1 MWRHCEGCL
10 KWKNKEDDIVKSP
23 FSLPWREG
31 MKGEKTMAGIWI
43 YAENR
48 EQTLELLNIGRQ
60 LAAKMGTTVSALL
73 AGNRDAAPDYI
84 AHGADEVLLLPPLAA
99 DQSHDAY
106 LPMIVDEARQAD
118 PDVFLC
124 AATARGKE
132 LAARIATRLETG
144 LCSSCLALNYD
155 EDAKILEMQRLAYGG
170 AALQKM
176 TCIRRPVM
184 ATITPRTFEPA
195 TAEDGREGPIR
206 ELPGSPLAT
215 VKVLERKVRTRETRD
230 ITEAKVVVSVGRG
243 FEKPE
248 DLALARQLADA
259 LGGEIGCTRPISEE
273 NHWLPEELC
282 IGLSGIQVKPDLY
295 LGLGV
300 SGQIQHV
307 TGIRNA
313 KVIAAVNKD
322 ENAPIFGVADFG
334 IVGNLYDAVP
344 KLIEELKKG

>member
-1 MWRHCEGCL
+1 
-10 KWKNKEDDIVKSP
+10 
-23 FSLPWREG
+23 
-31 MKGEKTMAGIWI
+31 MAGIWI

-60 LAAKMGTTVSALL
+60 LAAKMGTTVAALL
-73 AGNRDAAPDYI
+73 AGNLDAAPDYI

-106 LPMIVDEARQAD
+106 LPIIVDEARKAD

-144 LCSSCLALNYD
+144 LCSSCIALNYN

-170 AALQKM
+170 AALQKV
-176 TCIRRPVM
+176 TGLRRPVM
-184 ATITPRTFEPA
+184 ATIPPRTFEPA

-215 VKVLERKVRTRETRD
+215 VKVLERKVRTRETKD

-334 IVGNLYDAVP
+334 IVGDLYDAAP
-344 KLIEELKKG
+344 KLIEELQKR

>member
-1 MWRHCEGCL
+1 
-10 KWKNKEDDIVKSP
+10 
-23 FSLPWREG
+23 
-31 MKGEKTMAGIWI
+31 MAGIWI
-43 YAENR
+43 FTDNR
-48 EQTLELLNIGRQ
+48 EQALELLNIGRR
-60 LAAKMGTTVSALL
+60 LAEKMGTTVSALL
-73 AGNRDAAPDYI
+73 AGNPDAARDYI

-99 DQSHDAY
+99 DQSPEAY
-106 LPMIVDEARQAD
+106 LPVIADEAGKAD

-124 AATARGKE
+124 TATARGKE
-132 LAARIATRLETG
+132 LAARIATRLATG
-144 LCSSCLALNYD
+144 LCSSCIALDYD
-155 EDAKILEMQRLAYGG
+155 ENGKVIQMQRLAYGG
-170 AALQKM
+170 TALQKM
-176 TCIRRPVM
+176 ICLMRPVM
-184 ATITPRTFEPA
+184 ATIPMRTFAPA
-195 TAEDGREGPIR
+195 AAEAGRKGSVR

-215 VKVLERKVRTRETRD
+215 VKVLERKVRTRETKD
-230 ITEAKVVVSVGRG
+230 ITEAKIVVSVGRG

-282 IGLSGIQVKPDLY
+282 IGLSGVQVKPDLY

-334 IVGNLYDAVP
+334 IVGDLYDVAP
-344 KLIEELKKG
+344 KLIQELKRGSPL

>member
-1 MWRHCEGCL
+1 
-10 KWKNKEDDIVKSP
+10 
-23 FSLPWREG
+23 
-31 MKGEKTMAGIWI
+31 MAGIWI

-48 EQTLELLNIGRQ
+48 EHALELLNIGRR
-60 LAAKMGTTVSALL
+60 LAVKMGTILTALL
-73 AGNRDAAPDYI
+73 AGNHDTAPDYI
-84 AHGADEVLLLPPLAA
+84 AHGADEVLLLPPLAP
-99 DQSHDAY
+99 DQSHEAY
-106 LPMIVDEARQAD
+106 LPVIVDAAIKAD

-124 AATARGKE
+124 TATARGRE
-132 LAARIATRLETG
+132 LAARIATRLATG
-144 LCSSCLALNYD
+144 LCSSCIALDYD
-155 EDAKILEMQRLAYGG
+155 ENGKVIQMERLAYGG

-184 ATITPRTFEPA
+184 ATIPPRTFEPA
-195 TAEDGREGPIR
+195 TAEDGRKGHIR
-206 ELPGSPLAT
+206 ELPGSPLAM
-215 VKVLERKVRTRETRD
+215 VKILERKVRTRETKD

-243 FEKPE
+243 FEKQE
-248 DLALARQLADA
+248 DLSLARQLADA

-282 IGLSGIQVKPDLY
+282 IGLSGIQIKPDLY

-313 KVIAAVNKD
+313 KVVAAVNKD

-334 IVGNLYDAVP
+334 IVGDLYDVAP
-344 KLIEELKKG
+344 KLIQELKRGSPL

>member
-1 MWRHCEGCL
+1 
-10 KWKNKEDDIVKSP
+10 
-23 FSLPWREG
+23 
-31 MKGEKTMAGIWI
+31 MAGIWI

-48 EQTLELLNIGRQ
+48 EQTLELLNIGRG

-84 AHGADEVLLLPPLAA
+84 ARGADEVLLLPPPAA
-99 DQSHDAY
+99 DQSHDAC
-106 LPMIVDEARQAD
+106 LPVIAEAAKEAD
-118 PDVFLC
+118 PDVFLL

-144 LCSSCLALNYD
+144 LCSSCIALNYD
-155 EDAKILEMQRLAYGG
+155 ENSKILEMQRLAYGG
-170 AALQKM
+170 AALQKV
-176 TCIRRPVM
+176 TCLRRPAM
-184 ATITPRTFEPA
+184 ATIPPRTFEPA
-195 TAEDGREGPIR
+195 AVQDGREGTVR
-206 ELPGSPLAT
+206 ELPGSPLTT
-215 VKVLERKVRTRETRD
+215 VKVLERKIRTRETKD

-243 FEKPE
+243 FEKCE

-273 NHWLPEELC
+273 NHWLPEDLC

-334 IVGNLYDAVP
+334 IVGDLYDAVP
-344 KLIEELKKG
+344 KLIEELQKR

>member
-1 MWRHCEGCL
+1 
-10 KWKNKEDDIVKSP
+10 
-23 FSLPWREG
+23 
-31 MKGEKTMAGIWI
+31 MAGIWI

-48 EQTLELLNIGRQ
+48 EQTLELLNIGRR
-60 LAAKMGTTVSALL
+60 LAIKMGTTVSALL

-84 AHGADEVLLLPPLAA
+84 AHGVDEVLLLPLPAA
-99 DQSHDAY
+99 DQSHDVH
-106 LPMIVDEARQAD
+106 LPVIAEAAKEAD
-118 PDVFLC
+118 PDVFLL
-124 AATARGKE
+124 ASTARGKE

-144 LCSSCLALNYD
+144 LCSSCIALDYD
-155 EDAKILEMQRLAYGG
+155 ENSKILEMQRLAYGG
-170 AALQKM
+170 AALQKV
-176 TCIRRPVM
+176 TCLRRPAM
-184 ATITPRTFEPA
+184 ATIPPRTFEPA
-195 TAEDGREGPIR
+195 AAEAGREGRII
-206 ELPGSPLAT
+206 ELPPPPPAN
-215 VKVLERKVRTRETRD
+215 VKVLERKIRQRETRD

-243 FEKPE
+243 FEKRE

-273 NHWLPEELC
+273 NHWLPEDLC

-334 IVGNLYDAVP
+334 IVGDLYDAVP